1 MPDEMITKT
10 AEGNL
15 VDEIHSSPVDQWQHR
30 TRGLALLIAVVLI
43 VLIAI
48 YLVWYFGRDRT
59 ARYSDIREHF
69 KYGSIGSEPAGTIFT
84 SVGGVLPPYLPLVRS
99 HAREIRA

>member
-1 MPDEMITKT
+1 MPDEMIIKT

-15 VDEIHSSPVDQWQHR
+15 VDEIYSSPVDEWQHR
-30 TRGLALLIAVVLI
+30 ARGLVLLTAIAGV

-59 ARYSDIREHF
+59 QQYSDIQEHR
-69 KYGSIGSEPAGTIFT
+69 KYGSD
-84 SVGGVLPPYLPLVRS
+84 RQ
-99 HAREIRA
+99 